1 MLRSQDGFDRKN
13 ADDEGLLCVVQE
25 AMGSSEVVM
34 AHEEVVAPAAWSPLN
49 LVHKQQPTGVRL
61 AHTSPVAKVGG
72 RKCSSRPAGGQ
83 VLGRVSG

>member
-1 MLRSQDGFDRKN
+1 MWIPCYAARWGLKRKN

-49 LVHKQQPTGVRL
+49 LVHKPAGVRL

-72 RKCSSRPAGGQ
+72 RS
-83 VLGRVSG
+83 VLF